1 MHWPSNQAYKISFF
15 KNSGTLQFISN
26 YVIIIILHACTQFGD
41 DDMLKLK
48 SMGKLG
54 RNKIPKD
61 LLAVGEP
68 EQPEEPEEPL
78 PEPEEPKESLPDPW
92 ANYRPTTSWSDY
104 AGRELPLEE
113 VEASIEAEDNINW
126 IRFDDVC
133 IEAPKAPNIVVN
145 IIWKTSA
152 SSSSWQLPEELE
164 QPEEPSS
171 SSSWQQQ

>member
-1 MHWPSNQAYKISFF
+1 
-15 KNSGTLQFISN
+15 
-26 YVIIIILHACTQFGD
+26 
-41 DDMLKLK
+41 MLKLK

-68 EQPEEPEEPL
+68 EHPIARPCGLYWYIYTEEPEEPL

-113 VEASIEAEDNINW
+113 IEASIEAEDNINW